1 MMPAGGSRR
10 NREGNRDMT
19 FALRNLRTGLRRVLS
34 AAGLVICLSGLTGCN
49 WLILAGYLIGGPPSI
64 EPLFDAET
72 GLSMTDKEVTVA
84 VVCYAPKEVL
94 WDFSEVD
101 YDLAKS
107 VAYQMFQRKI
117 QVVNPDYI
125 RDWLD
130 RNPNWD
136 TPAEIGAAFKTT
148 YVVHIELSDY
158 SLYEESSSELYRGRT
173 EALVTVW
180 EMDES
185 KEDGEPIFSKDVTSV
200 YPLGVP
206 RSAYDTTYSA
216 FKQEYLQRLSDEIG
230 RLFYEYY
237 NGDDIGAVN

>member
-1 MMPAGGSRR
+1 
-10 NREGNRDMT
+10 MT
-19 FALRNLRTGLRRVLS
+19 TPFTTRRTGLRRLGLLAALLVSTS
-34 AAGLVICLSGLTGCN
+34 ALAGCN
-49 WLILAGYLIGGPPSI
+49 WLVFAGYLIGGPPSI

-72 GLSMTDKEVTVA
+72 GKSMTDKDVTVA
-84 VVCYAPKEVL
+84 VVCYAPKDIL
-94 WDFSEVD
+94 WDFSDVD
-101 YDLAKS
+101 YELAKA

-136 TPAEIGAAFKTT
+136 KPSEIGAAFKSA
-148 YVVHIELSDY
+148 YVVHIELSKY
-158 SLYEESSSELYRGRT
+158 SLYEENSSELYRGRS

-180 EMDES
+180 EMDPD

-200 YPLGVP
+200 YPLGIP
-206 RSAYDTTYSA
+206 RSAYDTTYST
-216 FKQEYLQRLSDEIG
+216 FKKEYMRRLSEEVG

-237 NGDDIGAVN
+237 NGDDIPDVN